1 MHVTARAKRTP
12 YSRGR
17 LCRIFLL
24 REIVRESARAG
35 LSSIAAM
42 TETMRVIV
50 SPTKAL
56 RPSFQYIYFFSD
68 ARSSHHYIR
77 NRLHLFL
84 TRRTRI
90 SYVCSLTL
98 DPTEL
103 SFLLVLIFRIILVA
117 YSERVFFFFRA
128 EIPSTIRRR
137 YVCQLKRAIRESS
150 IASRF
155 FFNAWELLLIV
166 THYMTLVARQTQ
178 IVYYFVEFR

>member
-56 RPSFQYIYFFSD
+56 RPSFQYIYIFSD

-117 YSERVFFFFRA
+117 RGFFFLSRRNPFYDTPKIRVSIKARHSRELDRKSILLQRVRIIAHCYSLYDVGRA
-128 EIPSTIRRR
+128 T
-137 YVCQLKRAIRESS
+137 
-150 IASRF
+150 
-155 FFNAWELLLIV
+155 NANRILL
-166 THYMTLVARQTQ
+166 R
-178 IVYYFVEFR
+178 